1 MDVALCV
8 DIAVVLSVDVA
19 SDVPVLVSVLSVDI
33 AVVLSVDIAVLGPVV
48 GLVFPSVRVVS
59 TGGVPRQQ
67 TSKLPQGLPN
77 SCNYI

>member
-1 MDVALCV
+1 VDVVLCV

-19 SDVPVLVSVLSVDI
+19 VLVPVLSVDI
-33 AVVLSVDIAVLGPVV
+33 AVVLSVDIAVLVPVV

-77 SCNYI
+77 SFNYI